1 MNINEIHASAW
12 AIVEEIYASAKERNT
27 EVAAD
32 VWEQLNMD
40 LISPVEA
47 MLILVDIARAD
58 IASAE
63 NEYYANFINA

>member
-1 MNINEIHASAW
+1 MNVNEIHASAW
-12 AIVEEIYASAKERNT
+12 TIVEEVYTSAKERNA